1 MDLPV
6 WQALYEELGEQGF
19 LPVAVALDTG
29 GAAAAREWIE
39 KAHPTYP
46 CLIDE
51 QHVVARLYDMVNVP
65 NAVWIDEQGQIVRA
79 TEPAGA
85 GDGFRTM
92 DRTTFKMAPEAIE
105 DGRRRREVYTD
116 ALRDWVQ
123 HGAASRHLLDAVEAR
138 RRLAGPSE
146 EHALAATHFRLGVWL
161 YEHGEADAAQRHFHE
176 AQRLRP
182 ESWAYKRQAWA
193 LEQPGLAGGPP
204 FWAAVEALGERRYYP
219 EIAMEGMPR

>member
-19 LPVAVALDTG
+19 LPIAVALDTG
-29 GAAAAREWIE
+29 GADAAREWIE
-39 KAHPTYP
+39 RAKPTYP
-46 CLIDE
+46 CLID
-51 QHVVARLYDMVNVP
+51 QHHVVARLYDMINVP
-65 NAVWIDEQGQIVRA
+65 NAVWIDEQGRIVRT

-92 DRTTFKMAPEAIE
+92 DRTTFQMSPEAIE
-105 DGRRRREVYTD
+105 GYRQRREVYLN
-116 ALRDWVQ
+116 ALRDWVE
-123 HGAASRHLLDAVEAR
+123 HGAASRHLLAAAEAR

-146 EHALAATHFRLGVWL
+146 EQALAATHFRLATWL
-161 YEHGEADAAQRHFHE
+161 HEHGEPGAAQRHFHE

-204 FWAAVEALGERRYYP
+204 FWAAVDALGERRYYP
-219 EIAMEGMPR
+219 EIEMEGMPR